1 MKKLIILFGVFL
13 VAIAGCKD
21 KKTVDFT
28 WLGDASPY
36 NILQDKLKGKVA
48 SVTEKS
54 YWAIPKGD
62 KFTKGAKMTRKEL
75 DSLAATY
82 DFKAEYDADGFMLSC
97 VTTDEN
103 GKTIGKWNMTKTGN
117 EAGRE
122 EYRSN
127 DTLKRYV
134 NVRYNDKGRAVLYE
148 VFNAMADTLLQKIE
162 FTGRDHNDTTI
173 IKYLNPRGEVTM
185 QGFEI
190 KNDMGLTVSA
200 EEYGPDGSYRGGMQ
214 MKYNDKGFLS
224 ELNSLDPGK
233 NIAET
238 YFITYEYDD
247 HGNWVTGIWT
257 TSSDSTAIYSE
268 RVYTYFE

>member
-1 MKKLIILFGVFL
+1 MKKLIILL
-13 VAIAGCKD
+13 VVILAAVPGCKD
-21 KKTVDFT
+21 KKTADYT
-28 WLGDASPY
+28 WLGDSSPY

-48 SVTEKS
+48 SVTEKA
-54 YWAIPKGD
+54 YWAVPEGD
-62 KFTKGAKMTRKEL
+62 KFIKGAKMTRKEL

-82 DFKAEYDADGFMLSC
+82 DFTAVYDADGYMLSC

-103 GKTIGKWNMTKTGN
+103 DKTIGRWDMTKTGN

-122 EYRSN
+122 EYRSG
-127 DTLKRYV
+127 DTLRRYV

-148 VFNAMADTLLQKIE
+148 VFNAIADTLIQKIE

-173 IKYLNPRGEVTM
+173 IIYLNHRGEVTM
-185 QGFEI
+185 KGFEI
-190 KNDMGLTVSA
+190 TNDMRLTVSA
-200 EEYGPDGSYRGGMQ
+200 EEYGPDGSYRGGVQ

-238 YFITYEYDD
+238 YYITYEYDD

-257 TSSDSTAIYSE
+257 SSHDSMAIFTE
-268 RVYTYFE
+268 RVYTYFK